1 MSRELRAIYCSR
13 RELPPEQFETAVF
26 HYGLYP
32 HARLLRWFL
41 GRQYFTADMEFIRA
55 VAKLRSRRDFS
66 VEATE
71 FHQHPDNRSF
81 LRRVLRLRVSASRI
95 RRLLDEEFEIE
106 RTTPP
111 F

>member
-1 MSRELRAIYCSR
+1 MSRQLRAIYCSR
-13 RELPPEQFETAVF
+13 HELPPEQFETAVF

-32 HARLLRWFL
+32 HARLLRWLFD
-41 GRQYFTADMEFIRA
+41 REYFTADLEFIRS
-55 VAKLRSRRDFS
+55 VANLRSRRDFS
-66 VEATE
+66 AEATG

-106 RTTPP
+106 RTAPP